1 MTHPDKSARPC
12 GLEHSPK
19 RRQILAGAREVFAE
33 MGFERASVDQV
44 ASRAGVS
51 KATVYNHFQDKK
63 TLFVA
68 CFSEEADELRD
79 ALRCKLLRS
88 EPDGEI
94 APALQAVGEHLVSL
108 FLAPAIVAL
117 YRNTAAEIDRFPELG
132 ALLFERGPAAMHA
145 AMAEYLRRWHDLGA
159 LNLPDVHAAG
169 VQFFLLCKGDLAVR
183 SQFGVLPDPLEPA
196 IVATVQRAVHV
207 FLAAYGTA
215 KPTAARERQA

>member
-19 RRQILAGAREVFAE
+19 RRQILAGAREVFGE

-44 ASRAGVS
+44 AARAGVS
-51 KATVYNHFQDKK
+51 KATVYNHFLDKK

-94 APALQAVGEHLVSL
+94 GPALQAVGEHLMSL

-117 YRNTAAEIDRFPELG
+117 YRNTSAEVERFPELG
-132 ALLFERGPAAMHA
+132 ALLFEHGPAAMHA
-145 AMAEYLRRWHDLGA
+145 AVAEYLRRWQDIGA
-159 LNLPDVHAAG
+159 LHLPDVHAAA
-169 VQFFLLCKGDLAVR
+169 VQFVLLCKGDLAVR

-196 IVATVQRAVHV
+196 IVATVQRAVAV
-207 FLAAYGTA
+207 FLAAYG
-215 KPTAARERQA
+215 AALASPARTS